1 MIAIAASAIGAVT
14 VLVCVPNRLYASF
27 FELGRETQ
35 LMVYRSPV
43 VKDRHDI
50 YRPVAVVVGEAQ
62 PIAEIVLE
70 DEWMFFG
77 KATLSIYS
85 LGNDLVMQGV
95 A

>member
-1 MIAIAASAIGAVT
+1 
-14 VLVCVPNRLYASF
+14 
-27 FELGRETQ
+27 
-35 LMVYRSPV
+35 MVYRSPV

-62 PIAEIVLE
+62 PIAELVVE

-77 KATLSIYS
+77 KAKLSVYR
-85 LGNDLVMQGV
+85 LANDLVMQGV